1 MGICQWSSDFFVLI
15 LISKG
20 ICVFETFKGKQ
31 IKNCN
36 LQKSK
41 FIERF
46 LKVLTV
52 PFLLNSFAGEALAS
66 PQTSVGVRLS
76 RIHFSPTDGG
86 RRLTLLRD
94 YGYYNHM

>member
-20 ICVFETFKGKQ
+20 TCVFETFKGKQ
-31 IKNCN
+31 IKNCS

-46 LKVLTV
+46 LKALTV
-52 PFLLNSFAGEALAS
+52 PFL
-66 PQTSVGVRLS
+66 
-76 RIHFSPTDGG
+76 
-86 RRLTLLRD
+86 
-94 YGYYNHM
+94 

>member
-52 PFLLNSFAGEALAS
+52 SFLLNSFAGEASMHTKTTAIRKTITNFAS
-66 PQTSVGVRLS
+66 IV
-76 RIHFSPTDGG
+76 
-86 RRLTLLRD
+86 
-94 YGYYNHM
+94 